1 MITWKDFI
9 LDDKIG
15 PSLSLP
21 EDGAIRASGAT
32 VANDKQSRWTQTGGP
47 SVMDDAK
54 GLAIDVT
61 IQETG
66 QEIKPARMVGFSGLE
81 SHSIADDRFGME
93 ADSAASGTGPRLRE
107 GTG

>member
-1 MITWKDFI
+1 
-9 LDDKIG
+9 
-15 PSLSLP
+15 
-21 EDGAIRASGAT
+21 
-32 VANDKQSRWTQTGGP
+32 
-47 SVMDDAK
+47 MDDAQ
-54 GLAIDVT
+54 GLAIDVQ

-66 QEIKPARMVGFSGLE
+66 QELQPARMVGYSGLE

>member
-21 EDGAIRASGAT
+21 EDGAT